1 MLICIGITTPPELS
15 RNEKPERRR
24 QNVLHKTKNPVDKTL
39 YGREGSSND

>member
-1 MLICIGITTPPELS
+1 MLNINNAAPPEVS